1 MSVRERMNKKP
12 AKETRKVTREEA
24 LRAFYQDIDPMHY
37 AGEGFT
43 ATDEIPRPRDVAHN
57 PYLLARVLNEEDYW
71 PTAARRKKR

>member
-12 AKETRKVTREEA
+12 TKETRKVTREEA
-24 LRAFYQDIDPMHY
+24 LRAFYADIDPMHY

-43 ATDEIPRPRDVAHN
+43 ATDEIPRPRDVAGN

-71 PTAARRKKR
+71 PTAARRKRK